1 MFSSLISS
9 DWNECLCQSTPFD
22 PITFVYPGLGERLQA
37 IFKRYTGNVISLS
50 QAAREV
56 LAMLPAPLSPGQMDA
71 YLDKAFRPYR
81 GVIEL
86 INWCMD
92 RGILFLINTTA
103 FQAYFQRAKAKGL
116 LPEGVL
122 VAANP
127 SVKYPSEGPLM
138 YDIKEIED
146 KASVTRTVMDL
157 YGIPASRVIVV
168 GDSGGDGPHFEW
180 GASAGAFL
188 IGSMTKPSIDA
199 FCRERGI
206 KINMRIGLD
215 YSQGLARDPKAEM
228 EFDFM
233 SLRDFLE
240 GFHRA

>member
-22 PITFVYPGLGERLQA
+22 PISFVYPGLGDKLQG
-37 IFKRYTGNVISLS
+37 IFRRYTGNIISLS

-56 LAMLPAPLSPGQMDA
+56 RGMLPAPLGPDEMDA
-71 YLDKAFRPYR
+71 YLDQAFRPYR

-92 RGILFLINTTA
+92 NGILFLINTTA

-127 SVKYPSEGPLM
+127 SIKYPSSRPPM
-138 YDIKEIED
+138 YDINEIED

-157 YGIPASRVIVV
+157 YGIRASRVIVM
-168 GDSGGDGPHFEW
+168 GDSGGDGPHFAW
-180 GASAGAFL
+180 GASVGAFL
-188 IGSMTKPSIDA
+188 VGSMTKPSLDG
-199 FCRERGI
+199 FCKARGI
-206 KINMRIGLD
+206 EINMRIGID
-215 YSQGLARDPKAEM
+215 YSQGLPRDAAAEM

-233 SLRDFLE
+233 SLRHFLTDFS
-240 GFHRA
+240 RA